1 MDNRI
6 TRKFAQLKAN
16 NKKALITYV
25 TAGDPNLKATADLV
39 LAMEQAGA
47 DIIELGI
54 PYSDPLADGP
64 VIQAAS
70 QRALQGG
77 TTLTK
82 IFEMITGLR
91 KETQVPLVL
100 MTYVNPIIQYGVEIF
115 AAKAAKAGV
124 DGLIIPD
131 LPSEE
136 MEILK
141 GPMNEAGLAIIP
153 LVAPTSTESRI
164 AKIAKEAQGFIY
176 CVSLTGVTG
185 VREQVGQ
192 NVEAFIER
200 VRKYTDKPLAL
211 GFGVSTPE
219 QAAQMVK
226 AADGVIVGSALVK
239 VIAELGHGSN
249 GEIAKLVKAL
259 KDAI

>member
-1 MDNRI
+1 MENRI

-16 NKKALITYV
+16 NEKALITYV

-47 DIIELGI
+47 DIVELGI

-70 QRALQGG
+70 RRALQGG

-91 KETQVPLVL
+91 QETQVPLVL
-100 MTYVNPIIQYGVEIF
+100 MTYVNPIIQYGVENF

-153 LVAPTSTESRI
+153 LVAPTSTDSRI
-164 AKIAKEAQGFIY
+164 AKIAEEAQGFIY

-219 QAAQMVK
+219 QAAHMVK

-239 VIAELGHGSN
+239 VIAELGDGSN
-249 GEIAKLVKAL
+249 GEIAQLVKAL